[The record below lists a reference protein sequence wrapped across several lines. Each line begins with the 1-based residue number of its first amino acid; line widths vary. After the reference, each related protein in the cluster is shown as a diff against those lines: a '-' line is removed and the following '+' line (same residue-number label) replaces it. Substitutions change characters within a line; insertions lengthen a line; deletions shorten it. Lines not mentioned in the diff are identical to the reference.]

1 MSSVTSGFS
10 PIFPK
15 LSKWFAQSAHTTVPA
30 AVTLALVPDAASAE
44 SYLHPDL
51 TGVLGLNTLVSSTW
65 QETLTGTSPPLAKPS
80 MQAARPSWNN
90 TASFPPSLPRAPDY
104 LQLIRAFTP
113 MSSLAPSP
121 HPPWEPSRAGAI
133 SPILQMKK
141 LRLNTLPSDSPKAQP
156 LDLV

>member
-1 MSSVTSGFS
+1 MSPVTSGFS

-90 TASFPPSLPRAPDY
+90 TASLPPPSTRL
-104 LQLIRAFTP
+104 FTAHQGLHTHELTGTFP
-113 MSSLAPSP
+113 TPTL
-121 HPPWEPSRAGAI
+121 GA
-133 SPILQMKK
+133 QQG
-141 LRLNTLPSDSPKAQP
+141 RGH
-156 LDLV
+156 

>member
-1 MSSVTSGFS
+1 VTSPVTSDFS
-10 PIFPK
+10 PFFPK
-15 LSKWFAQSAHTTVPA
+15 LSKWFAQSAHIT
-30 AVTLALVPDAASAE
+30 VPDAASAE

-65 QETLTGTSPPLAKPS
+65 QETLTVPSPPLAKPS

-104 LQLIRAFTP
+104 LQLTRAFTP
-113 MSSLAPSP
+113 MSSLAPSL

-133 SPILQMKK
+133 GPILKMEK
-141 LRLNTLPSDSPKAQP
+141 LRLTTLPSESPKAQP